1 MKAADLDSA
10 QIARLLL
17 PYATL
22 SAGQLSQTRDYVALL
37 LKWNARVNLTAVRDA
52 EQIVTRHFGESFF
65 AARQLVPHG
74 WQGKVIDVGSGAG
87 FPGVPLAMWAPQ
99 TEVTLIESNSKKGA
113 FLSEV
118 IRALGLKHARVA
130 GQRAELFS
138 GSAELVTMRAVE
150 QFEKAMP
157 AAMRLVA
164 RGGRLSLMIGKSQVS
179 AAKELGG
186 GFEWGEAIQL
196 PGGHSRV
203 LLVGTKSATVGS
215 LSA

>member
-17 PYATL
+17 PYVTL

-37 LKWNARVNLTAVRDA
+37 LKWNARVNLTAVRDP
-52 EQIVTRHFGESFF
+52 EHIVTRHFGESFF
-65 AARQLVPHG
+65 AASALVPHG
-74 WQGKVIDVGSGAG
+74 WRGRVIDVGSGAG
-87 FPGVPLAMWAPQ
+87 FPGVPLAIWAPQ
-99 TEVTLIESNSKKGA
+99 AEVTLIESNSKKAA

-118 IRALGLKHARVA
+118 IRALGLKNARVA

-138 GSAELVTMRAVE
+138 GSAELATMRAVE
-150 QFEKAMP
+150 QFEKSML

-164 RGGRLSLMIGKSQVS
+164 PGGRLSLMIGKGQLST
-179 AAKELGG
+179 AEELGR
-186 GFEWGEAIQL
+186 GFEWAEAIPL

-203 LLVGTKSATVGS
+203 LLVGTKSATVGN
-215 LSA
+215 LGD